1 MINYILAYILC
12 GVTFNFLFDML
23 INVLG
28 EDMEG
33 NRFTILERIIVTI
46 TWPIPL
52 IKFIIGFFT
61 SLKK

>member
-1 MINYILAYILC
+1 MINYTLAYLLC
-12 GVTFNFLFDML
+12 GVTFNLLFDML

-28 EDMEG
+28 EDMEQ

-46 TWPIPL
+46 TWPISL
-52 IKFIIGFFT
+52 IKFIIGFLT

>member
-1 MINYILAYILC
+1 MINYLLAYLLC

-28 EDMEG
+28 EDMEQ
-33 NRFTILERIIVTI
+33 NRFTILERIVVTI